1 MVNVQFSIEFIIYPI
16 FSMFL
21 FYSMQKLL
29 DACEEQNVE
38 AYTDS
43 VRNAE

>member
-1 MVNVQFSIEFIIYPI
+1 MVNAQFSLVIDHI